1 MSSLFNTNHKKTS
14 LYTLSSVFG
23 RGFSP
28 RLVARRPSL
37 FLVAAVSLG
46 CPAPCRHSYAEYPN
60 HQSRHTRK
68 RTAWDVVPGSN
79 FLVALGRVITSP
91 LMPIATNATDSNRG
105 VKLFFVSCLHK
116 TAPPT
121 SSPSQLYVF
130 IYLHFSSFS
139 HTAQLGHSYRPYC
152 HSGAKV
158 TLYASF

>member
-1 MSSLFNTNHKKTS
+1 MLSFLDVVLLRDWSHVAHLCSLS
-14 LYTLSSVFG
+14 PLYHWAALHLVGIHTLSILIIRVVTHVNGLPETVF
-23 RGFSP
+23 
-28 RLVARRPSL
+28 SL
-37 FLVAAVSLG
+37 LLI
-46 CPAPCRHSYAEYPN
+46 R
-60 HQSRHTRK
+60 
-68 RTAWDVVPGSN
+68 VVPGSN
-79 FLVALGRVITSP
+79 FLVAFGRVITSP

-116 TAPPT
+116 TASPT

-130 IYLHFSSFS
+130 IYLLFSSFS